1 MSLEKVSVVDQI
13 TVTEH
18 GNVLWRIS
26 HRIMEDGSMLSQS
39 YERNSM
45 EPGDDVSR
53 APANV
58 QAIAKLVWTP
68 EVVEAFAAARAAA
81 KASLAPV

>member
-1 MSLEKVSVVDQI
+1 MSLEKVSVIDQI
-13 TVTEH
+13 TVTEY
-18 GNVLWRIS
+18 GNVLWRIA
-26 HRIMEDGSMLSQS
+26 HRVMEDGELLSQV
-39 YERNSM
+39 YERNSID
-45 EPGDDVSR
+45 PGDDLSR
-53 APANV
+53 APAKV